1 MTPASRSNAA
11 PNRIRPRQ
19 LHAAISVVV
28 LGVLT
33 AIALGVHDRWIRPH
47 GGDLLVMIWLHHT
60 WRSLW
65 PRWSRWKVAGAAL
78 LLALAVELG
87 QLLRLLDRLGLEEI
101 AALRVIL
108 GQTADGVD
116 VAMYVVGALIAA
128 LTDPD
133 RTGE

>member
-1 MTPASRSNAA
+1 M
-11 PNRIRPRQ
+11 
-19 LHAAISVVV
+19 
-28 LGVLT
+28 
-33 AIALGVHDRWIRPH
+33 
-47 GGDLLVMIWLHHT
+47 
-60 WRSLW
+60 
-65 PRWSRWKVAGAAL
+65 AGAAL